1 MAFPSG
7 TRIGPYE
14 IVAPLGAGGMG
25 VVYRARDPR
34 LDRTVAIK
42 VLSSSTAS
50 DPAFHERFTREARSL
65 SSLEHPHI
73 CSIYDVG
80 SQEGAPY
87 LVMQY
92 LDGETLTDR
101 LARGPLPFDQALTLG
116 IQMAD
121 ALTTAHRHGIVH
133 RDVKPANIIL
143 TKSGAKLLDFGLAK
157 RRDAVISSSGSG
169 AVTAANALGSSSPL
183 TERGTILGTFH
194 YMSPEQ
200 LRGAEADARSDIFS
214 LGAVLYEAVSGRRPF
229 EANDSASVIAA
240 VLDRDP
246 PSLAPSDAL
255 IPPRFERMLRTC
267 LEKDPAERWQSSR
280 DLLRE
285 LRWIADDRSQASS
298 GSGVAPPRSQS
309 RRRWLMGAAALF
321 AAALLAAWATFGR
334 AMAPVIAG
342 PPVIVLMDSQHP
354 ARVYDPA
361 TRQAGGT
368 NADDLTDLLRDLPVT
383 LLKEN
388 TGSTWH
394 REDQILRQNPSLILV
409 HRSCFYDSTQ
419 LGDPL
424 LDRKYAGLL
433 YQWPADKLEAFMGYI
448 AQGNPRTRFV
458 VYSRQGW
465 PSDAERIA
473 WMTGVER
480 RFPAMKGRLASYMVP
495 LNRAT
500 FRNPETGDEIRKI
513 TVAMLGLP

>member
-1 MAFPSG
+1 MAFSAG

-14 IVAPLGAGGMG
+14 IVSPLGAGGMG

-34 LDRTVAIK
+34 LDRMVAIK
-42 VLSSSTAS
+42 VLSSSTAA
-50 DPAFHERFTREARSL
+50 DPAFRERFTREARSL

-73 CSIYDVG
+73 CSVYDVG
-80 SQEGAPY
+80 EEDGAPY

-101 LARGPLPFDQALTLG
+101 LARGPLPFDHALTLG
-116 IQMAD
+116 IQIAD
-121 ALTTAHRHGIVH
+121 ALATAHLHGIVH

-157 RRDAVISSSGSG
+157 GRAAVISSPVSE
-169 AVTAANALGSSSPL
+169 AVTAATPLGSSRPL

-200 LRGAEADARSDIFS
+200 LRGEEADARSDIFS
-214 LGAVLYEAVSGRRPF
+214 LGGVLYEAVSGRRPF
-229 EANDSASVIAA
+229 EATNTASLIAA

-246 PSLAPSDAL
+246 PLLSSTHVVT
-255 IPPRFERMLRTC
+255 PPRFERTLRTC

-285 LRWIADDRSQASS
+285 LRWIADERSQAPATTTA
-298 GSGVAPPRSQS
+298 APPPGSPS
-309 RRRWLMGAAALF
+309 PRRWLVAGAAVV
-321 AAALLAAWATFGR
+321 AAVFLAAWATLGR
-334 AMAPVIAG
+334 PTVPVSAS
-342 PPVIVLMDSQHP
+342 PPMIVLMDSQHP

-361 TRQAGGT
+361 TRRAGGT

-388 TGSTWH
+388 TGPTWH
-394 REDQILRQNPSLILV
+394 REDQILKQNPALVLV
-409 HRSCFYDSTQ
+409 HRSSFYDSTQ

-424 LDRKYAGLL
+424 LDQKYAGLL

-448 AQGNPRTRFV
+448 AQGNSRTRFV

-465 PSDAERIA
+465 PSDAERIV

-480 RFPAMKGRLASYMVP
+480 RFPVMKGRLASYMVP

-500 FRNPETGDEIRKI
+500 FRDPLTGAEIRKI
-513 TVAMLGLP
+513 AIAMLGL

>member
-1 MAFPSG
+1 MAFSAG

-14 IVAPLGAGGMG
+14 IVSPLGAGGMG

-42 VLSSSTAS
+42 VLSSSTAADS
-50 DPAFHERFTREARSL
+50 AFHERFTREARSL

-73 CSIYDVG
+73 CSVYDVG
-80 SQEGAPY
+80 EHDGAPY

-121 ALTTAHRHGIVH
+121 ALATAHAHGIVH

-143 TKSGAKLLDFGLAK
+143 TKSGAQLLDFGLAK
-157 RRDAVISSSGSG
+157 RRDAVISSPSSG
-169 AVTAANALGSSSPL
+169 AVTGAGPLGSSSPL

-200 LRGAEADARSDIFS
+200 LRGEEADARSDIFS
-214 LGAVLYEAVSGRRPF
+214 LGGVLYEAVSGRRPF
-229 EANDSASVIAA
+229 EATDTASLIAA

-246 PSLAPSDAL
+246 PLLASSAVVT
-255 IPPRFERMLRTC
+255 PPRFERTLRIC

-285 LRWIADDRSQASS
+285 LRWIADERSQAPATVAGLPPP
-298 GSGVAPPRSQS
+298 GSHS
-309 RRRWLMGAAALF
+309 RRRWLVAGAAVV
-321 AAALLAAWATFGR
+321 AAILLAAWAMFGPGPSP
-334 AMAPVIAG
+334 ASAG
-342 PPVIVLMDSQHP
+342 PPMIVLMDSQHP

-409 HRSCFYDSTQ
+409 HRSCFYDSTL
-419 LGDPL
+419 LGDPV
-424 LDRKYAGLL
+424 LDSKYRDRL
-433 YQWPADKLEAFMGYI
+433 YQWPADKLDAVMGYI

-480 RFPAMKGRLASYMVP
+480 RFPAIKGRLSSYMVP
-495 LNRAT
+495 LDRAT
-500 FRNPETGDEIRKI
+500 FRDPRTGEEIRKI
-513 TVAMLGLP
+513 TIAMLGL

>member
-1 MAFPSG
+1 MAFSAG

-14 IVAPLGAGGMG
+14 IVSLLGAGGMG

-42 VLSSSTAS
+42 VLSSSTVT

-73 CSIYDVG
+73 CSVYDVG
-80 SQEGAPY
+80 EQDGAPY

-92 LDGETLTDR
+92 LDGETLSDR

-121 ALTTAHRHGIVH
+121 ALATAHGHGIVH

-157 RRDAVISSSGSG
+157 RRHAVISSPGSDT
-169 AVTAANALGSSSPL
+169 VTAAHPRGSSGTL
-183 TERGTILGTFH
+183 TDRGTILGTFH

-200 LRGAEADARSDIFS
+200 LRGEEADARSDIFS
-214 LGAVLYEAVSGRRPF
+214 LGGVLYEAVSGRRPF
-229 EANDSASVIAA
+229 EATNTASLIAA

-246 PSLAPSDAL
+246 PLLASSAVVT
-255 IPPRFERMLRTC
+255 PPRFERTLRTC
-267 LEKDPAERWQSSR
+267 LEKDPGERWQASR

-285 LRWIADDRSQASS
+285 LRWIADERSQ
-298 GSGVAPPRSQS
+298 PPATSVVTPPTGGYS
-309 RRRWLMGAAALF
+309 RRRWLAAGAAMVAAL
-321 AAALLAAWATFGR
+321 LLAAWSTLGR
-334 AMAPVIAG
+334 PAAPVSAG
-342 PPVIVLMDSQHP
+342 PPMIVLMDSQHP

-409 HRSCFYDSTQ
+409 HRSCFYDSTL
-419 LGDPL
+419 LGDPE
-424 LDRKYAGLL
+424 LDLKYEDRL
-433 YQWPADKLEAFMGYI
+433 YQWPADKLEAFIGYI

-458 VYSRQGW
+458 VYSRRGW
-465 PSDAERIA
+465 PSDAERLA

-480 RFPAMKGRLASYMVP
+480 RFPGLKGRLASYMVP
-495 LNRAT
+495 LDRAT
-500 FRNPETGDEIRKI
+500 FLDPQTGDEIRQI
-513 TVAMLGLP
+513 AVAMLGL